1 MSADYSTI
9 PASAL
14 RQSKPFIVHHTDEQ
28 LRDFKIDIESAKL
41 GPTTYENL
49 QQDRKY
55 GVTAQW
61 LREAVVAW
69 KTFNWRKIEGE
80 VNRFPNFT
88 AEVDDNGVLY
98 TIHFMALFSNRDDAV
113 PVLALHGWPGSFL
126 EFLPIFSRLSVKYS
140 PQELPYHIIV
150 PSLPGYACSSAP
162 PLERDFRVEN
172 AASILDSL
180 MVQLG
185 FGNGYIVQGGDVG
198 SKIARVL
205 GGTFPRAKVIHLN
218 FSIMPDPEN
227 IDESVYDDLERE
239 GLKRTEWF
247 TKFGSAYALLHA
259 TKPATIGLA
268 LSASPVSLLAWIGD
282 RFLDW
287 TDDDLP
293 LDAVLESVSL
303 YWLTQCIS
311 TSLWPYR
318 QLFTPGNIG
327 AHENPVW
334 HIDKPLGMSWF
345 PKEIA
350 WTATTGGL
358 VLFKKHDKGGHFAA
372 MEHPDVLLA
381 DLEEFIQIVKALI

>member
-1 MSADYSTI
+1 MSANYSTV
-9 PASAL
+9 PAAAVK
-14 RQSKPFIVHHTDEQ
+14 QPKPFIVHHTDEQ
-28 LRDFKIDIESAKL
+28 LRDFKTAIESAKL

-55 GVTAQW
+55 GVTSLW
-61 LREAVVAW
+61 LREAVAAW
-69 KTFNWRKIEGE
+69 KEFDWRKVEGQ

-88 AEVDDNGVLY
+88 AEVEDNGVSY
-98 TIHFMALFSNRDDAV
+98 TIHFMALFSNRDDAI

-126 EFLPIFSRLSVKYS
+126 EFLPIFSRLSAKHS
-140 PQELPYHIIV
+140 TQELPYHII
-150 PSLPGYACSSAP
+150 
-162 PLERDFRVEN
+162 
-172 AASILDSL
+172 
-180 MVQLG
+180 
-185 FGNGYIVQGGDVG
+185 GGDVG

-205 GGTFPRAKVIHLN
+205 GGTFPRAKAIHLN
-218 FSIMPDPEN
+218 FSIMPDPGN
-227 IDESVYDDLERE
+227 INEIVYDDLERE
-239 GLKRTEWF
+239 GLKRAEWF

-259 TKPATIGLA
+259 IKPATIGLA
-268 LSASPVSLLAWIGD
+268 LSASPVPLLAWIGEK
-282 RFLDW
+282 FLDW

-303 YWLTQCIS
+303 YWLTQCFS

-334 HIDKPLGMSWF
+334 HINKPLGMSWF

-350 WTATTGGL
+350 PVPEAWTATTGDL
-358 VLFKKHDKGGHFAA
+358 VLFKKHNKGGHFAA

-381 DLEEFIQIVKALI
+381 DLEEFIDIVKASI